1 MDMIF
6 SIDPTVAEG
15 FPFKT
20 WRGAPQAGR
29 TKVPPTAKG
38 LLQRG
43 CSIDQ
48 RSIKIAGDLSV
59 IGKFVYQLLR
69 KVMIAPQ
76 PGRGVTFPRIS
87 VTGTCPPYL
96 FHCYSSPPGSPPIRL
111 QNRGDCQGTSL

>member
-1 MDMIF
+1 MDMFF
-6 SIDPTVAEG
+6 SAYLTVAEG

-48 RSIKIAGDLSV
+48 RSIKIEGDLWV
-59 IGKFVYQLLR
+59 IGKFVYPLLR
-69 KVMIAPQ
+69 EVMVAPQ
-76 PGRGVTFPRIS
+76 PGRGVAFPRIS
-87 VTGTCPPYL
+87 GQEPFNEDVTSRSG
-96 FHCYSSPPGSPPIRL
+96 
-111 QNRGDCQGTSL
+111 RGCRCDLRDPRARSNPEHR